1 MESFEA
7 FIRRIEELL
16 DRVDEF
22 DDEVR
27 EDVYEL
33 LDGIDTLHRRGV
45 EALVSALDSQ
55 TLAQVRENEAAVWLL
70 DAYGAQAE
78 RNGGSVP
85 IQIKRK
91 P

>member
-1 MESFEA
+1 VESFEG

-16 DRVDEF
+16 DRVDEL
-22 DDEVR
+22 DDDAR

-45 EALVSALDSQ
+45 EGLVSALDSQ
-55 TLAQVRENEAAVWLL
+55 TLARIRENNAAAWLL
-70 DAYGAQAE
+70 DAYGEQAE
-78 RNGGSVP
+78 GEAGPVP
-85 IQIKRK
+85 VQIMRK

>member
-1 MESFEA
+1 MESFEG

-16 DRVDEF
+16 DRVDEL
-22 DDEVR
+22 DDDAR

-33 LDGIDTLHRRGV
+33 LDGIDTLHRQGV

-55 TLAQVRENEAAVWLL
+55 TLARIRKNDAAAWLL
-70 DAYGAQAE
+70 DAYGAQTDGEA
-78 RNGGSVP
+78 GSVP
-85 IQIKRK
+85 VQIMRK

>member
-16 DRVDEF
+16 DRVDQF

-70 DAYGAQAE
+70 DAYGAQTE

>member
-1 MESFEA
+1 MESFEG

-16 DRVDEF
+16 DRVDEL
-22 DDEVR
+22 DDDAR

-33 LDGIDTLHRRGV
+33 LDGIDTLHRQGV

-55 TLAQVRENEAAVWLL
+55 TLARIRENDAAAWLL
-70 DAYGAQAE
+70 DAYGAQADDE
-78 RNGGSVP
+78 AGSVP
-85 IQIKRK
+85 VQIMRK

>member
-1 MESFEA
+1 MESFEG

-16 DRVDEF
+16 DRVDEL
-22 DDEVR
+22 DDDAR

-33 LDGIDTLHRRGV
+33 LDGIDTLHRQGV

-55 TLAQVRENEAAVWLL
+55 TLARIRENDAAAWLL
-70 DAYGAQAE
+70 DAYGAQTDGEA
-78 RNGGSVP
+78 GSVP
-85 IQIKRK
+85 VQIMRK